1 MIIKIKNTEVELKN
15 KMRSLLIY
23 EQIANKAFNPT
34 TVTDMILYFYST
46 ILACKP
52 DIDLTFNEFMDIVDE
67 DPNLFTSFQQWLTKE
82 SEKNSVFED
91 DSKKKR
97 RNSKC

>member
-1 MIIKIKNTEVELKN
+1 MKIQIKQTEIELKH

-23 EQIANKAFNPT
+23 EQIANKPFNPST
-34 TVTDMILYFYST
+34 ITDMMLYFYST
-46 ILACKP
+46 ILACSP
-52 DIDLTFNEFMDIVDE
+52 EIDLSFTELMDIVDE
-67 DPNLFTSFQQWLTKE
+67 DPNLFKNFQEWLTKE

>member
-1 MIIKIKNTEVELKN
+1 
-15 KMRSLLIY
+15 
-23 EQIANKAFNPT
+23 
-34 TVTDMILYFYST
+34 
-46 ILACKP
+46 
-52 DIDLTFNEFMDIVDE
+52 MDIVDDE
-67 DPNLFTSFQQWLTKE
+67 PKLFKDFQTWLTKE